1 MKTSASQNNCEAKVC
16 ESNGGNPRPW
26 SLTGTSTVPAGSG
39 LSWAMA
45 VSISRGGLL
54 PHTHSMLGSAEGKQ
68 QKQRDQQR
76 EDAKRLGD
84 GEAENQV
91 SELSGR
97 GRWVPDRRGQIVA
110 EDDADA
116 DAGAAH
122 ADAGNP
128 STNVFR
134 GRRVHEKAPVRGC
147 LKDRYS
153 MASMNRIV
161 KVDASQN
168 GEDVGLQQSHQ
179 QLERRE

>member
-122 ADAGNP
+122 ADAGNA

-134 GRRVHEKAPVRGC
+134 GRRVHEKAPVRGV
-147 LKDRYS
+147 LEGSAPNGRDEAHRRDRCKS
-153 MASMNRIV
+153 RW
-161 KVDASQN
+161 
-168 GEDVGLQQSHQ
+168 
-179 QLERRE
+179 RRRRPATK